1 MSLVTKL
8 EQCAQLLQDRRVA
21 VLSGAG
27 ISTDSG
33 IPDYRG
39 PGTRARTRSP
49 VQFRQFVESAS
60 HRQRYWAR
68 STVGWPI
75 FRAKRPNVA
84 HRALVDLEASGRML
98 GLITQN
104 VDRLHHAAGSKRVVE
119 LHGALAEVRC
129 LACNHIVSRD
139 AVQERLLQAN
149 PGWKDTSADMAP
161 DGDADLEDPRI
172 ASFRVPGCLECDG
185 VLKPNVVFFGE
196 SVPGEVVADAW
207 SLYENCE
214 LLLVLGSSLAV
225 YSGYRFVRR
234 ATKEGK
240 PVILINLGESRG
252 AEEATFLWNAPLG
265 ECLPQLA
272 TLLAP

>member
-1 MSLVTKL
+1 MV
-8 EQCAQLLQDRRVA
+8 AQLEEIVGLLRGRRVA

-39 PGTRARTRSP
+39 PGTRARARSP
-49 VQFRQFVESAS
+49 VQFRQFIDSPS

-68 STVGWPI
+68 SAVGWPK
-75 FRAKRPNVA
+75 FRDKRPNA
-84 HRALVDLEASGRML
+84 GHRALVELESSGAMI

-104 VDRLHHAAGSKRVVE
+104 VDRLHHQAGSKHVIE

-129 LACNHIVSRD
+129 LGCDAIEPRD
-139 AVQERLLQAN
+139 GFQGRLLDAN
-149 PGWKDTSADMAP
+149 PRWETETAPLAP

-172 ASFRVPGCLECDG
+172 AGFTVPSCKACDG

-196 SVPGEVVADAW
+196 SVPKDVVAAAW
-207 SLYENCE
+207 ALYDECE
-214 LLLVLGSSLAV
+214 IILIVGSSLTV

-234 ATKEGK
+234 ATEDGK
-240 PVILINLGESRG
+240 PTVLINIGESRG
-252 AEEATFLWNAPLG
+252 DDEATIRWSAPLG
-265 ECLPQLA
+265 ETLPQLA
-272 TLLAP
+272 SLLSR